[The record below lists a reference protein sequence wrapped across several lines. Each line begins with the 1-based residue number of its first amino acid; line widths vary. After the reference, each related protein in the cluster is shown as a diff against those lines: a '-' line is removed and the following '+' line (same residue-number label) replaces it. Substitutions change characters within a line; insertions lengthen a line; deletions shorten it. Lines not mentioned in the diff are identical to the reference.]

1 MLYQKYNNIFRKK
14 RVTGRRRKTMMT
26 WMKRIALLPSTL
38 RARTICTSPA
48 STEYTGRIQA
58 QGTFSYSCMM
68 IKRTIFYILIQINI
82 HILKIN
88 DRLVRN
94 NEAYIQKWRR
104 DVARMFVHK
113 LSFSWHRN
121 EYWKKNN
128 FDGPKNLISRK
139 RLGKFTQILY
149 INPIFNHKPMVR
161 F

>member
-1 MLYQKYNNIFRKK
+1 
-14 RVTGRRRKTMMT
+14 MT

-104 DVARMFVHK
+104 CMF
-113 LSFSWHRN
+113 
-121 EYWKKNN
+121 
-128 FDGPKNLISRK
+128 
-139 RLGKFTQILY
+139 
-149 INPIFNHKPMVR
+149 IN
-161 F
+161 

>member
-1 MLYQKYNNIFRKK
+1 MSYLSLYLSIYLSIYLTTYIYLSINLFIYSFIYNICTIPYLPLMLYQKYNNIFRKK

-104 DVARMFVHK
+104 CC
-113 LSFSWHRN
+113 
-121 EYWKKNN
+121 
-128 FDGPKNLISRK
+128 
-139 RLGKFTQILY
+139 
-149 INPIFNHKPMVR
+149 
-161 F
+161 